1 MELHVNP
8 ADSHMV
14 AVSKAVRMIMDKIV
28 TNQYPGGQMLT
39 ETRLSDDCQTSRGT
53 VRAALQIL
61 EGQGLI
67 ETLPNGRRQ
76 VVGFS
81 EQFINDLYDMRIL
94 FERLALEILLQQD
107 KDRFQCLGSLLNLI
121 EQQNSQEGVSTDAH
135 IQLDFAFH
143 TTLIESS
150 RNKILLQCWQ
160 TIAPVMWTLLRINAT
175 IAAHE
180 WHLTNYAKHADLAE
194 LLAIRSPEL
203 LSQLSDHL
211 NESRRMVL
219 VTLKDLKYIS

>member
-1 MELHVNP
+1 MDKHHNP
-8 ADSHMV
+8 VDSHMV
-14 AVSKAVRMIMDKIV
+14 AVSKTVRKIMDTIV
-28 TNQYPGGQMLT
+28 TNQYPGGHMLT
-39 ETRLSDDCQTSRGT
+39 EARLSEDCQTSRGT
-53 VRAALQIL
+53 VRAALQVL
-61 EGQGLI
+61 ESQGLI
-67 ETLPNGRRQ
+67 ETLPNGRRL

-94 FERLALEILLQQD
+94 FERLALETLLQQD
-107 KDRFQCLGSLLNLI
+107 KERFQCLSSLLNLI

-135 IQLDFAFH
+135 VQLDFAFH

-150 RNKILLQCWQ
+150 HNKILLQCWQ

-175 IAAHE
+175 IAAQE
-180 WHLTNYAKHADLAE
+180 WHLTNYSKHSDLAE

-203 LSQLSDHL
+203 MSQFTDHL